1 MSFRDTVRN
10 WLVDEGFFK
19 QEVSDE
25 NADFHFII
33 EVPPGSGQVIDVI
46 APKDRDL
53 LLVASGIRLSDEHY
67 AKVMGLS
74 EKEREKLMWEIRFD
88 LLFLTTE
95 FQIVP
100 DAMNPQLFQFTRKLY
115 PEDITRQLLMDAISE
130 VHKCKLYI
138 VWKMR
143 QKFDRMRGEEEVM
156 YI

>member
-1 MSFRDTVRN
+1 MNFKEMIRN
-10 WLVDEGFFK
+10 WLIDEGFYK
-19 QEVSDE
+19 KDVEDE
-25 NADFHFII
+25 SADFHFII
-33 EVPPGSGQVIDVI
+33 EVPPGSNQVIDII
-46 APKDRDL
+46 APKGRDL

-67 AKVMGLS
+67 SKVMGLS

-115 PEDITRQLLMDAISE
+115 PENLTRQLLMDAISE
-130 VHKCKLYI
+130 VHKCKLYV

-143 QKFDRMRGEEEVM
+143 QRFDRMRGEEEVM
-156 YI
+156 YR